1 MKILLVYPECPDS
14 FWSMKHIMKLF
25 SKKAYLPPLGLMS
38 VSALLPDSFEKKLI
52 DLNVTKLDDKDI
64 LWADYV
70 FISAMIVQKESSLEV
85 IQRCKALGVKTVA
98 GGPIF
103 TSLYKEFSDVD
114 HFILNEG
121 EVTIPMFLEDLEKG
135 ELKKLYTSEVKP
147 DLKEV
152 PVPHY
157 HLIDSS
163 NYSVMPVQF
172 SRGCPFDCE
181 FCDIVNLNGRIPR
194 SKTPEQI
201 ILELEA
207 IHNLKWTGD
216 IFFVDDNFIGD
227 KNKTKKLLI
236 KLIEWRK
243 KVNFKPLF
251 FTEISINAADDEEL
265 LDLMSQAGFCFV
277 FIGIETPSMESL
289 KECNKYQ
296 NQNRNMFESVRMFHR
311 YGMEVSAGFIVGFD
325 SDDETIFERQLEF
338 IQQAGIPKA
347 MIQLLQ
353 ALPGTKLYNRLE
365 AEGRLT
371 KISTGGNQDSTINF
385 VPKMEINQL
394 ISGYNNLIYN
404 VYSPK
409 LYYARILNFLKN
421 YKPVCN
427 EDIDINFIPPII
439 KALFILGFL
448 NNGKRYFW
456 KLMITALFKYP
467 KSFHIALENAMFYI
481 HFAKVFNESAFVRK
495 ET

>member
-1 MKILLVYPECPDS
+1 M
-14 FWSMKHIMKLF
+14 
-25 SKKAYLPPLGLMS
+25 
-38 VSALLPDSFEKKLI
+38 
-52 DLNVTKLDDKDI
+52 
-64 LWADYV
+64 
-70 FISAMIVQKESSLEV
+70 
-85 IQRCKALGVKTVA
+85 
-98 GGPIF
+98 
-103 TSLYKEFSDVD
+103 
-114 HFILNEG
+114 
-121 EVTIPMFLEDLEKG
+121 
-135 ELKKLYTSEVKP
+135 
-147 DLKEV
+147 
-152 PVPHY
+152 
-157 HLIDSS
+157 
-163 NYSVMPVQF
+163 
-172 SRGCPFDCE
+172 
-181 FCDIVNLNGRIPR
+181 
-194 SKTPEQI
+194 
-201 ILELEA
+201 
-207 IHNLKWTGD
+207 
-216 IFFVDDNFIGD
+216 DDNFIGD